1 MTTLSEILQLAKAYE
16 NELPAMPELP
26 AAPQG
31 AEVARWIDHTIL
43 KPEATAQQ
51 VKKICEEALEYSF
64 ASVCINPSFVP
75 LAAGL
80 LSGSDVETCT
90 VVGFPLGAT
99 MPTVKMAETLTVI
112 AMGATEIDMVIN
124 IGALKAEA
132 YGQVL
137 NDIETIV
144 QTAHHQRAIVKVII
158 ETALLTQ
165 QEKIIACL
173 LCKEAQADYVKTS
186 TGFST
191 AGATVEDV
199 ELMRRVV
206 GAKMGVKAAGGIR
219 NLSDAQA
226 MIAAG
231 ASRLGASAGVAIMKE
246 ALG

>member
-1 MTTLSEILQLAKAYE
+1 MATISAILQLAKTYE
-16 NELPAMPELP
+16 NELPPMPELP

-31 AEVARWIDHTIL
+31 AEIARWIDHTIL

-51 VKKICEEALEYSF
+51 VKQICEEALALNF
-64 ASVCINPSFVP
+64 ASVCINPSFVS

-80 LSGSDVETCT
+80 LSGSTVETCT

-99 MPTVKMAETLTVI
+99 LPTVKMAETLTVI
-112 AMGATEIDMVIN
+112 ALGATEVDMVIN

-132 YGQVL
+132 YGLVL
-137 NDIETIV
+137 NDIEAVV
-144 QTAHHQRAIVKVII
+144 QAAHNQRAIVKVII
-158 ETALLTQ
+158 ETALLTR

-219 NLSDAQA
+219 NLNDAQA

-231 ASRLGASAGVAIMKE
+231 ASRLGASAGVAILEE
-246 ALG
+246 ALP